1 MEWWVILLVFVGF
14 LLLMLATGMPVAFS
28 FFLINIVGAATVLGG
43 EVGLR
48 QMMLSIYSGLTSF
61 TLAPVPL
68 FVFMG
73 EILFHSGMAIR
84 TLDVL
89 DKWMGRLPGRLSL
102 LTVAGGTIFS
112 NLSGS
117 TMANTAMLGSLLV
130 PSMQSR
136 GYRKPMIL
144 GPILGTGGIA
154 MIIPPSALAIV
165 LGTLAH
171 LSIGELLL
179 AGIIPGLLMAVLYFT
194 YIIGRCKLDP
204 TLAPAYE
211 VERVGLGEKLADLF
225 KYVLPLTT
233 IVFLVVGLIFL
244 GVATPTEAAA
254 MGSVGSLALAA
265 CYRSLSLGVL
275 KRAVRGSL
283 KVTVM
288 TFMIIAGSI
297 TFSQI
302 LAFTGATRGMVEFV
316 AGLPL
321 EPILILI
328 CMQLILIM
336 LGAFMEQI
344 SMMMISVPIFMPVVH
359 ALGFDPIWFGI
370 LMLLNLEIAFT
381 TPPFGLLLFV
391 MKGVAPEDTTMG
403 DIYRA
408 ALPFIVCDVIA
419 MALIMA
425 YPAITLWLPGLMR

>member
-28 FFLINIVGAATVLGG
+28 FLLINIVGAVTVLGG

-179 AGIIPGLLMAVLYFT
+179 AGIVPGLLMAVLYFS

-204 TLAPAYE
+204 SLAPAYE
-211 VERVGLGEKLADLF
+211 VERVPMGERLADLF
-225 KYVLPLTT
+225 KYVLPLAT

-254 MGSVGSLALAA
+254 MGSVGSIALAA
-265 CYRSLSLGVL
+265 CYRAFNLSVL

-328 CMQLILIM
+328 CMQLILIL

-344 SMMMISVPIFMPVVH
+344 SMMMISVPIFMPVVY

-391 MKGVAPEDTTMG
+391 MKGVAPEGTTMG

-408 ALPFIVCDVIA
+408 ALPFIVCDLIV

-425 YPAITLWLPGLMR
+425 YPALTLWLPGLMN

>member
-1 MEWWVILLVFVGF
+1 
-14 LLLMLATGMPVAFS
+14 VAFS
-28 FFLINIVGAATVLGG
+28 FLLINIVGAVTVLGG
-43 EVGLR
+43 EIGLR

-89 DKWMGRLPGRLSL
+89 DKWMGRVPGRLSL
-102 LTVAGGTIFS
+102 LTVAGGTVFS

-130 PSMQSR
+130 PTMASR

-171 LSIGELLL
+171 LSIGRLLL
-179 AGIIPGLLMAVLYFT
+179 AGILPGLLMAGLYFS

-204 TLAPAYE
+204 SLAPAYE
-211 VERVGLGEKLADLF
+211 VAKVSMSEKVTDAV

-265 CYRSLSLGVL
+265 CYRSLTIPVL
-275 KRAVRGSL
+275 KRSVRGAL

-297 TFSQI
+297 TFSQL

-316 AGLPL
+316 AELPL
-321 EPILILI
+321 APIFILI
-328 CMQLILIM
+328 CMQLILIL

-391 MKGVAPEDTTMG
+391 MKGVAPDDTTMG

-408 ALPFIVCDVIA
+408 ALPFIICDLIA

-425 YPAITLWLPGLMR
+425 FPSITLWLPGLMR

>member
-211 VERVGLGEKLADLF
+211 VERVDLGEKLADLF